1 MGEWGRGGAIP
12 RAGERMLLEHFLA
25 TAPNWLI
32 FACFLAVISA
42 CGLAFGYAV
51 HRVVRAT
58 GVEIDQRTRDY
69 GQIVYLGVFALTAL
83 VMTFST
89 VEVRASAAK
98 AATTVREEGR
108 TLVHLDRLLI
118 RYGKDRTAEAR
129 ALIAEYA
136 KAVVE
141 EDWPLMRAGKDDG
154 AARVYDILAR
164 LEDDIAALPRGG
176 PVEAGLVDRMLEDM
190 GDLGQQHDD
199 RIIAAAEARLPSVFW
214 WLIGALTAAV
224 CVLAGTLAVRPFG
237 LYFLGVKLTA
247 IALMVSFLAVQDA
260 PFRGETSVSA
270 QPILYAIEYL
280 SAKPE

>member
-1 MGEWGRGGAIP
+1 MGQGRRRP
-12 RAGERMLLEHFLA
+12 CAGECMLFEQFLA
-25 TAPNWLI
+25 TASNWLI
-32 FACFLAVISA
+32 FVCFVAAISA
-42 CGLAFGYAV
+42 SGLVFGYAV
-51 HRVVRAT
+51 HRAVRAT

-69 GQIVYLGVFALTAL
+69 GQIVYLGIFALTAL

-118 RYGKDRTAEAR
+118 RYGKDRTAEPR
-129 ALIAEYA
+129 AMIAEYA

-141 EDWPLMRAGKDDG
+141 EDWPLMRAGEDDG
-154 AARVYDILAR
+154 SARVYDILAR
-164 LEDDIAALPRGG
+164 LEDGLAALPRNG
-176 PVEAGLVDRMLEDM
+176 PVETELVDRMLEDM
-190 GDLGQQHDD
+190 GGLEQQHDD
-199 RIIAAAEARLPSVFW
+199 RIIAAAEARLPTVFW

-224 CVLAGTLAVRPFG
+224 CVLAGTLAVRPFS
-237 LYFLGVKLTA
+237 LFFLGIKLTA

-270 QPILYAIEYL
+270 QPILYALDYL
-280 SAKPE
+280 SANIK